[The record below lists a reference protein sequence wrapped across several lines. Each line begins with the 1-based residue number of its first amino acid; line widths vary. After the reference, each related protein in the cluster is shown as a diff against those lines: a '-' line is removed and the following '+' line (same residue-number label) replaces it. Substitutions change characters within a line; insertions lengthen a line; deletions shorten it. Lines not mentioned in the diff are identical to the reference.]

1 MPGLPSPP
9 GAGHIPEYAY
19 TTTAAV
25 PASQRQQP
33 IPRNRNPRG
42 RRFHPTVREP
52 FADYREDLP
61 FAGL

>member
-1 MPGLPSPP
+1 MLILLQPLCPHRS
-9 GAGHIPEYAY
+9 ANM
-19 TTTAAV
+19 
-25 PASQRQQP
+25 P